1 MMHFQVHL
9 LSVGIFLEQQC
20 FTLLMLHGKEL
31 FGQQVRGVED
41 VFTKSISEM
50 LKELF
55 KRPYPVL

>member
-41 VFTKSISEM
+41 VFTKSITGTNA
-50 LKELF
+50 
-55 KRPYPVL
+55 KRII